1 MNSTKR
7 MSLIS
12 TVVWLLL
19 LLAASVSATHIVE
32 TAHKL
37 GLHDWQAYVAPALI
51 DLVAIVGKLSMH
63 TDFLRIFRRSG
74 FRLLMVGGTLS
85 LACNVYA
92 GGNIGERAFGVL
104 VVGAFMLLEH
114 HATKGGKAAIAEVP
128 APAAPEPAAITHK
141 VTEREMAARKRAGYD
156 GMTVGQK
163 RNWSKKYRARTASV
177 APASPGRVP
186 VDAPSVAQLEALT
199 R

>member
-12 TVVWLLL
+12 FVVWMLL
-19 LLAASVSATHIVE
+19 LLAAGVSATHIVE

-37 GLHDWQAYVAPALI
+37 GLHDWQAYTAPALI

-63 TDFLRIFRRSG
+63 LHFAEAFRKSG
-74 FRLLMVGGTLS
+74 FRLLMAGGTLS

-92 GGNIGERAFGVL
+92 GENLGERAFGVL

-114 HATKGGKAAIAEVP
+114 HATKGGQQAVTEKPVRKLDPQTAAERAAKAKATRERNKLEAEAVAEAERWANMTRGQRAAETRARKSAAPVSP
-128 APAAPEPAAITHK
+128 APAGKA
-141 VTEREMAARKRAGYD
+141 
-156 GMTVGQK
+156 
-163 RNWSKKYRARTASV
+163 
-177 APASPGRVP
+177 
-186 VDAPSVAQLEALT
+186 
-199 R
+199 

>member
-12 TVVWLLL
+12 TVVWMLLV
-19 LLAASVSATHIVE
+19 LAAGVSATHIVE

-37 GLHDWQAYVAPALI
+37 GLHDWQAYTAPALI

-63 TDFLRIFRRSG
+63 SDFLQAFRRSG
-74 FRLLMVGGTLS
+74 FRLLMAGGTLS

-92 GGNIGERAFGVL
+92 GENLGERAFGVL

-114 HATKGGKAAIAEVP
+114 HATKGGKQAVANPVRRKLDPQVAAERAAKARATREANRLAKLTPAQRAAETR
-128 APAAPEPAAITHK
+128 A
-141 VTEREMAARKRAGYD
+141 KRAA
-156 GMTVGQK
+156 MPV
-163 RNWSKKYRARTASV
+163 
-177 APASPGRVP
+177 SPGVGP
-186 VDAPSVAQLEALT
+186 VSEYAGRKA
-199 R
+199 

>member
-1 MNSTKR
+1 MSKTRR

-37 GLHDWQAYVAPALI
+37 GLHDWQAYTAPALI
-51 DLVAIVGKLSMH
+51 DLVAIVGKLSMAL
-63 TDFLRIFRRSG
+63 DFAAPFRRSG
-74 FRLLMVGGTLS
+74 FRLLMVGATLS

-92 GGNIGERAFGVL
+92 GDNIGERAFGVL

-114 HATKGGKAAIAEVP
+114 HATKGGRSAVVETKDEVDE
-128 APAAPEPAAITHK
+128 ATRAKRSE
-141 VTEREMAARKRAGYD
+141 AARKAAATRKANAAKAKRRPRAPRAAD
-156 GMTVGQK
+156 ALVGMA
-163 RNWSKKYRARTASV
+163 N
-177 APASPGRVP
+177 APVSP
-186 VDAPSVAQLEALT
+186 AI
-199 R
+199 